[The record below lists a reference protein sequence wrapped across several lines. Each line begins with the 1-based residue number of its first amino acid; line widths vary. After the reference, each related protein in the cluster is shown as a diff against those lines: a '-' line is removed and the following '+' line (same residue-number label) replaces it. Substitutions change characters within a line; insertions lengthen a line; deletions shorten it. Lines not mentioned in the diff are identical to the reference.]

1 MKLMNKLAFW
11 FRCDADR
18 MERVF
23 SMSALGQRDKWT
35 GRRDYRERTINKA
48 IAGNQGVYTGVVAGP
63 PPSQNGKAPPRKI
76 IGRSD
81 DQDEDPPIHRT
92 ELGNAIRLAKLF
104 GKRLR
109 YCGQLDYWL
118 VFDGTHWQ
126 QDHRDQV
133 WRYAKAT
140 IRSLAREAAQMTH
153 DDERKAMLRF
163 AIDSEKKRTIQAM
176 IDLARSEPEIAI
188 GPEDLDR
195 DPYLLNCPNGTVDL
209 RTGKL
214 REHRPEDLITKITS
228 VAYRPDAP
236 RVRWENTLA
245 EILPDP
251 KLVSY
256 VKRALGYSCTG
267 DIGEHALF
275 IPYGKGRNGKN
286 TVLDPIRTVLH
297 DYATVSDPKIFLRT
311 GRDDHPTGLAKLF
324 GCRFVMTDEVD
335 EGEQLAEAL
344 VKRLTGN
351 ATISARFMRRISS
364 TLMSRSRSGFR

>member
-1 MKLMNKLAFW
+1 MAPRIWITIPTCSTVPTALSICEPAS
-11 FRCDADR
+11 FR
-18 MERVF
+18 
-23 SMSALGQRDKWT
+23 S
-35 GRRDYRERTINKA
+35 I
-48 IAGNQGVYTGVVAGP
+48 
-63 PPSQNGKAPPRKI
+63 
-76 IGRSD
+76 
-81 DQDEDPPIHRT
+81 
-92 ELGNAIRLAKLF
+92 
-104 GKRLR
+104 
-109 YCGQLDYWL
+109 
-118 VFDGTHWQ
+118 
-126 QDHRDQV
+126 
-133 WRYAKAT
+133 
-140 IRSLAREAAQMTH
+140 
-153 DDERKAMLRF
+153 
-163 AIDSEKKRTIQAM
+163 
-176 IDLARSEPEIAI
+176 
-188 GPEDLDR
+188 
-195 DPYLLNCPNGTVDL
+195 
-209 RTGKL
+209 
-214 REHRPEDLITKITS
+214 RPEDLITKITS

-351 ATISARFMRRISS
+351 ATISARFMHRISS